1 SRRSMLPS
9 ISPSRYRSS
18 LPVSSPRICTDLPM
32 WPTSALRCG
41 SLAFGVSL
49 CGAGVEG
56 DGVVAAASGGAG
68 CAGWV
73 GVMVIVLLSS
83 GRAFHIS
90 APFSL
95 VSLSSD
101 QIKLTYDTERLSQIN
116 QDLSASVLLTSQI
129 K

>member
-1 SRRSMLPS
+1 MFPS

-41 SLAFGVSL
+41 SATFGVSL

-56 DGVVAAASGGAG
+56 DGVVAGASGGTG

-73 GVMVIVLLSS
+73 GFMLIGLLSS

-116 QDLSASVLLTSQI
+116 LDLPVSVLLSSQM